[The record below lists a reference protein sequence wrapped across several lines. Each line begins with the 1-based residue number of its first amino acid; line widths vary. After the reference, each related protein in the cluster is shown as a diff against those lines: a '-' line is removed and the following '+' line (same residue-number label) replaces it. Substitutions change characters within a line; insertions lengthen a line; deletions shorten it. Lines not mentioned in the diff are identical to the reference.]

1 MIDPDGSIQGPWG
14 VKLLD
19 CTVISIYKGA
29 KHFAM
34 REQEW
39 VGGGWGGRC
48 AGGEG
53 RWGGRGAGGR
63 GAGGEGGGALRGR
76 GREEV
81 RMRMLKIREIYTS

>member
-19 CTVISIYKGA
+19 CTVNSIYKGA
-29 KHFAM
+29 KHFAK
-34 REQEW
+34 RSGGAG
-39 VGGGWGGRC
+39 VGVGR
-48 AGGEG
+48 GSGEG
-53 RWGGRGAGGR
+53 E
-63 GAGGEGGGALRGR
+63 GEGEEEGEGEGALGR